1 MVTNMLGRFA
11 LCATQIESVCVCLCV
26 GCLVRMCCLCMS
38 RLNANLTENCSLST
52 HMGRN
57 QKVNLVINAHK
68 LNINYL
74 LEVNSIFNYFYYL

>member
-1 MVTNMLGRFA
+1 
-11 LCATQIESVCVCLCV
+11 
-26 GCLVRMCCLCMS
+26 MCCLCMS

-57 QKVNLVINAHK
+57 QKVNLVINANK